1 MEKEQIISLVE
12 NVVRET
18 VQALALVTVKNAG
31 ASYAV
36 IRRKYELSGPAEST
50 IYRRVG
56 ITVHNAYNLQS
67 RNKCFLYSL
76 DFQGETYFDKEFT
89 NSSQAMSTA
98 KAHVDR
104 IGSEAADKVITKSDF
119 KNLAERTA

>member
-1 MEKEQIISLVE
+1 MKATEFLKEFDACVGH
-12 NVVRET
+12 
-18 VQALALVTVKNAG
+18 AG
-31 ASYAV
+31 ASYSM

-67 RNKCFLYSL
+67 RNKCFLYGL

-89 NSSQAMSTA
+89 NSSQAMSAA
-98 KAHVDR
+98 KSHVDR
-104 IGSEAADKVITKSDF
+104 IGNEAGDKVMSKGDF
-119 KNLAERTA
+119 KNLADRTAQ